1 MRSIWVTIP
10 SDWTPWQGDVHYM
23 QTHGPNKN
31 KGNTFFYL
39 QNYKFCAYTNFATK
53 NKSFGRTRTF
63 KNRSKIKQIAFIQK
77 LHVEIPWI
85 QQGSLVPKTS
95 IISTRP
101 YLDFIFQNV
110 KELNFYQITIF
121 VLWIIILIKN
131 LQKNYFLNKTKFLKN
146 QFSYYYISKR
156 FFD

>member
-77 LHVEIPWI
+77 LRSLEGVIRTRKMSSI
-85 QQGSLVPKTS
+85 QMRPVTNYRTS
-95 IISTRP
+95 R
-101 YLDFIFQNV
+101 FFMFQNV
-110 KELNFYQITIF
+110 KELNFE
-121 VLWIIILIKN
+121 
-131 LQKNYFLNKTKFLKN
+131 FLLKN
-146 QFSYYYISKR
+146 HIIYMWQYH
-156 FFD
+156 FD